1 MTLRSGDPAVEE
13 WRHLLWYVREATAVL
28 DADLR
33 NDRDL
38 SLEDYDV
45 LLQLQEA
52 GGVLRMTDLGRAV
65 LVTKS
70 SCTRLVDRLVSRG
83 LVERINNEGDRRSI
97 EVQTTTLGRA
107 VLRRAALTHLRG
119 IDVAFASRLSDRD
132 LSDLRRILDHLRR
145 KNDAGHDGGS
155 RRARR

>member
-1 MTLRSGDPAVEE
+1 MTLRAGHPAVGE
-13 WRHLLWYVREATAVL
+13 WRRLLWYVREATAAL

-33 NDRDL
+33 NERDL

-45 LLQLQEA
+45 LVQLHEA

-83 LVERINNEGDRRSI
+83 LVERSTNEGDRRSI
-97 EVQTTTLGRA
+97 EVQTTALGRA
-107 VLRRAALTHLRG
+107 VLRRAAVTHLRG
-119 IDVAFASRLSDRD
+119 IDVVFASRLSDRD
-132 LSDLRRILDHLRR
+132 LSDLGRILDRLTAQHVAP
-145 KNDAGHDGGS
+145 K
-155 RRARR
+155 